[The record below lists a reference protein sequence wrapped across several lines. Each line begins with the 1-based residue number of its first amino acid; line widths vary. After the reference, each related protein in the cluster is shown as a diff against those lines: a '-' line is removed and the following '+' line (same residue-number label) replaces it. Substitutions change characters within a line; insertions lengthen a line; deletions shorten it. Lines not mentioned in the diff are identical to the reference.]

1 MRRARQ
7 NLELTSARCSVQSTT
22 TQINIASDYLVP
34 TPSWRIHKKQV
45 EPVGFQST
53 ECLQRSYET
62 VLSCSHE
69 YEDVVDVIAM
79 EEGHT
84 RLDLCSNSSPTSIST
99 VSSEISGDASTPTDV
114 YVNDSPMNMKRNE
127 AYRKY
132 HTVDGREY
140 VRRHGYCNDVAVPV
154 STPNSLN
161 SIYTQTEQ
169 SSNLE

>member
-7 NLELTSARCSVQSTT
+7 NLELASACCNVQSTS
-22 TQINIASDYLVP
+22 TQINVASDYLVP
-34 TPSWRIHKKQV
+34 TPSWRIHKQV

-62 VLSCSHE
+62 VLSYSHE
-69 YEDVVDVIAM
+69 YEDVVDIVAM
-79 EEGHT
+79 EGRHT
-84 RLDLCSNSSPTSIST
+84 QLDLCSNGSPTSIST
-99 VSSEISGDASTPTDV
+99 VSSEITADASTPTDV
-114 YVNDSPMNMKRNE
+114 YANDSPMNMKRNE

-140 VRRHGYCNDVAVPV
+140 VRRHAYCNDVTVPV
-154 STPNSLN
+154 PSLN